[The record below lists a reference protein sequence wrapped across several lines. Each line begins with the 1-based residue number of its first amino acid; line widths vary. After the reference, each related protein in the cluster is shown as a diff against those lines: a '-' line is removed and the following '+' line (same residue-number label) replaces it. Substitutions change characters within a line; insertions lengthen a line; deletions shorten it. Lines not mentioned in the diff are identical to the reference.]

1 MATPPVECKACLTTA
16 HAADVRRIQ
25 YPRGAPERQAVR
37 EEYILTRR
45 AACSEYLHSVFVCL
59 ICCMLARVCQR
70 IVSSFHVTFSAAS
83 TRRHPIQIRG
93 SLERNTSIRNSVRW

>member
-25 YPRGAPERQAVR
+25 YPRATPERQAVR

-45 AACSEYLHSVFVCL
+45 AACSEYLHPVFCSFTLLHRGAAFVSELSAYSVQRFAL
-59 ICCMLARVCQR
+59 RQRV
-70 IVSSFHVTFSAAS
+70 T
-83 TRRHPIQIRG
+83 IQ
-93 SLERNTSIRNSVRW
+93 